1 MKKELI
7 KQIRINKETYS
18 FFKSHERIVC
28 ETPENC
34 LGYPDIVL
42 LTKVSRIQQ
51 LINLNRYG
59 ETKTLQAYTLYRYM
73 PKWKLEKIENHLIKL
88 YDMYNLKV

>member
-18 FFKSHERIVC
+18 FFKSHGDIIC

-34 LGYPDIVL
+34 FGYPDIVL
-42 LTKVSRIQQ
+42 LTKVSSIDQM
-51 LINLNRYG
+51 INLNKYG
-59 ETKTLQAYTLYRYM
+59 ETKTLQAYTLHRHLA
-73 PKWKLEKIENHLIKL
+73 KWKLEKIEKHLINL
-88 YDMYNLKV
+88 YDKHGLTV